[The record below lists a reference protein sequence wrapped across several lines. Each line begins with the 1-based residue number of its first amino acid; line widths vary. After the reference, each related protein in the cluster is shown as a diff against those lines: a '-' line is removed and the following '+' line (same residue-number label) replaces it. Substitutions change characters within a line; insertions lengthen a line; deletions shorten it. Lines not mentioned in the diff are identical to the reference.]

1 MDVAGFLLSHDADR
15 EVLVTISSSSLGPFD
30 QPDVK
35 EQIDGYWIDMARV
48 PHRTW
53 TDRTRAVGAVLTYL
67 QGLSPISWGFPT
79 ATRERNEGPG
89 LEPRREHH
97 VE

>member
-1 MDVAGFLLSHDADR
+1 MDVAGFLLSYDAEQD
-15 EVLVTISSSSLGPFD
+15 VLVTIQPSSPGPFE

-35 EQIDGYWIDMARV
+35 EQIDGSWIDMSRV

-67 QGLSPISWGFPT
+67 QGLSPISSGFPP
-79 ATRERNEGPG
+79 ATREGRKGQN
-89 LEPRREHH
+89 
-97 VE
+97 